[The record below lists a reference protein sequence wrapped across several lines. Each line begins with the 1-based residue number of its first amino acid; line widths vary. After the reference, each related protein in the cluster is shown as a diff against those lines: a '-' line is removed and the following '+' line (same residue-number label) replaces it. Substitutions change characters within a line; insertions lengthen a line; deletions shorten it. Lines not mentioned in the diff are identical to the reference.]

1 MSASGTVTQTVTS
14 TLSPSPSINQTNV
27 QEFFDN
33 LSDLLTQANVTI
45 PPAAFD
51 NILTGFGEIAGSSE
65 GKDQT
70 QALALLTG
78 LVGGLGA
85 TNLNPDRAT
94 AIVGVLADIKPTAE
108 TLAGA
113 GDLLRKMSDAL
124 TQNLPVGTPLVLG
137 DPASGFAMAVMKVDP
152 AAPAQISLG
161 GGSSL
166 DVPPLAEIL
175 GTGASAPLHFA
186 ASTSS
191 TGSVY
196 SIGLSQGGA
205 ELTVRNL
212 TKPFVMA
219 FPPASTQP
227 NATQQVECVY
237 YEPATRT
244 WLSDGCQTTY
254 NNQTNTTTC
263 ACDHLTEFGTRFAS
277 LLAVQEGV
285 GKGFVDLF
293 TNGISGK
300 MAPILG
306 FLCGMLAT
314 TLLLVCCL
322 NMLDKKAIAKYSKM
336 LELIP
341 QLQQIRGSLGL
352 DGQETWD
359 RFLTKGFLSLPRGV
373 QARKVL
379 SERQVP
385 KGLWAPVRIWWL
397 RLLYQHFYTSLL
409 VRYDPKVPRVLRA
422 LFATVSFFTSVA
434 IVIFFYGYKYGLPG
448 EALPAITTAETV
460 VLSLMSSALTVPIM
474 TILRGLMTRAGE
486 WEFRVR
492 YPMLAAEM
500 DRRHLFER
508 LVGKLSIED
517 IQRQGRQ
524 LLNKLHLLAPRL
536 GTSTSPS
543 GSDSDTSRKGTGSRK
558 GKRNS
563 LPQQDLGTSGQ
574 QEVGQNT
581 ASVIAAL
588 SDGSQSGGLE
598 RTAEAIEL
606 NVIFTALS
614 WLGGHLRCCKKKQAT
629 IENRLSLRRI
639 MLYVMRNTRMPG
651 LHEKPCLPYRFF
663 PVHTGKSWTMVG
675 GLIAWMI
682 FTMIY
687 TLAFTS
693 YQSEGTA
700 GDVIRAVATSQAIGN
715 GLIAPITIF
724 TSVLVPYMLT
734 KVLNKLRPQ
743 PKDQEPILG
752 APLTDKLTSL
762 INTRLPVL
770 SSLHLCDNSKA
781 QIDIKVAPINEIIR
795 ASLGISEKPL
805 ATEARAV
812 IEEIY
817 NEVFHNK
824 GIEKSLHT
832 KAKKK
837 RRGST
842 SSGSSSQQSGP
853 TTPTNRSPV
862 LKALPGNEMVVED
875 ITDVAYVDL

>member
-1 MSASGTVTQTVTS
+1 M
-14 TLSPSPSINQTNV
+14 
-27 QEFFDN
+27 
-33 LSDLLTQANVTI
+33 TI
-45 PPAAFD
+45 APAAFD
-51 NILTGFGEIAGSSE
+51 NILTGFGQVASGTSS
-65 GKDQT
+65 DQS
-70 QALALLTG
+70 QALSLLTG
-78 LVGGLGA
+78 LVGGLGSA
-85 TNLNPDRAT
+85 NLNPDRAT

-113 GDLLRKMSDAL
+113 GDLLRTMSDAL
-124 TQNLPVGTPLVLG
+124 TKSLPVGTPLVLG

-175 GTGASAPLHFA
+175 GTGVSAPLHFA

-191 TGSVY
+191 TGAVY

-205 ELTVRNL
+205 EVTVRNL
-212 TKPFVMA
+212 SKPFVMA

-227 NATQQVECVY
+227 NATQKVECVY
-237 YEPATRT
+237 YDPAARQ
-244 WLSDGCQTTY
+244 WSADGCHTTY
-254 NNQTNTTTC
+254 NNVTNTTTC

-293 TNGISGK
+293 TNGISDK
-300 MAPILG
+300 MVPILA

-314 TLLLVCCL
+314 TLLLICCL
-322 NMLDKKAIAKYSKM
+322 NTLDKTAIAKYSKM

-352 DGQETWD
+352 TGQETWD

-379 SERQVP
+379 RDREVP
-385 KGLWAPVRIWWL
+385 KGFWAPVRIWWL

-422 LFATVSFFTSVA
+422 LFVTVSFFTSVA
-434 IVIFFYGYKYGLPG
+434 IVIFFYGYRYGVPG

-460 VLSLMSSALTVPIM
+460 VLSLMSSALSVPIM
-474 TILRGLMTRAGE
+474 TVLRALMTRAGE

-500 DRRHLFER
+500 DRRRLFER
-508 LVGKLSIED
+508 LVGKLSVEEIL
-517 IQRQGRQ
+517 RQGRQ

-536 GTSTSPS
+536 GTSASPS
-543 GSDSDTSRKGTGSRK
+543 GSDSDTVSKGGRPNGRPPAGSQRLSHGPSDHSRPPVAPGARK
-558 GKRNS
+558 DKRNS
-563 LPQQDLGTSGQ
+563 LPPQDLGTSGQ
-574 QEVGQNT
+574 QEVGQNA

-588 SDGSQSGGLE
+588 SDGSQAGGLE

-614 WLGGHLRCCKKKQAT
+614 WLGSHLRCWKRSKAVTAQP
-629 IENRLSLRRI
+629 SLRRI

-675 GLIAWMI
+675 GLIAWLI

-687 TLAFTS
+687 ILAFTS

-700 GDVIRAVATSQAIGN
+700 EGVIRAVATSQAIGN
-715 GLIAPITIF
+715 GLVAPITIF
-724 TSVLVPYMLT
+724 TSVLVPYILT
-734 KVLNKLRPQ
+734 KVFNMLRPQ
-743 PKDQEPILG
+743 PKEQKPILG
-752 APLTDKLTSL
+752 APLTDQLTNF
-762 INTRLPVL
+762 INTRLPAL
-770 SSLHLCDNSKA
+770 SSLHPCGNAKA
-781 QIDIKVAPINEIIR
+781 QIDIKIAPINEIVR
-795 ASLGISEKPL
+795 ASLGVPEQPL
-805 ATEARAV
+805 ATEARA
-812 IEEIY
+812 ILEEIY

-842 SSGSSSQQSGP
+842 SSVSSSQHSGP
-853 TTPTNRSPV
+853 TTPANGSPV
-862 LKALPGNEMVVED
+862 LKAFPGNEMVIED
-875 ITDVAYVDL
+875 ITDVAYIDL